1 MAKMLPG
8 TMKKSVIKI
17 LWCVAI
23 CIVLIGIF
31 SIIAGVLFSVTM
43 LEAND
48 EALGTKL
55 GLPVLIVSVI
65 ISMKIVKT
73 GVLPGTKKEEMS

>member
-1 MAKMLPG
+1 MLTR

-23 CIVLIGIF
+23 CIVLIAVF
-31 SIIAGVLFSVTM
+31 AIIAGVIFSVTM
-43 LEAND
+43 PEANY

-65 ISMKIVKT
+65 ILMKIVKA
-73 GVLPGTKKEEMS
+73 GVLPGTNKGEMS